1 MIGVTAAASAGL
13 YFSRGQID
21 PFIAAPVA
29 IGVLAG
35 ALPARSFCRGWPA
48 APCASV
54 RGGAGSGSVQMLTRG
69 LTR

>member
-1 MIGVTAAASAGL
+1 V

-35 ALPARSFCRGWPA
+35 AYTGAHTLGRIGSATVRVIFVVVLTIISAEMLWKGARG
-48 APCASV
+48 
-54 RGGAGSGSVQMLTRG
+54 
-69 LTR
+69 